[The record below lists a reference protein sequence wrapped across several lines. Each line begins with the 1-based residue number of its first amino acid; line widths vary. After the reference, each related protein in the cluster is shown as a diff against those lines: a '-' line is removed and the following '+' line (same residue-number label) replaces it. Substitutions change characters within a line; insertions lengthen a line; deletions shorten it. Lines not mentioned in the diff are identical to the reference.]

1 MMTEPTPDQLPTAA
15 MVPRRR
21 LSPAWIVPVIAAA
34 CALGLAYRAY
44 LMRGIVVTVQ
54 LDRGHGLVPGDDVR
68 YRGIGVGK
76 VLDIELTRDA
86 GGVVVRASLTA
97 QPDRLARSGA
107 KFWVVRPELGLTGVG
122 GLDTLVGPR
131 YLAMLPGKGRPQRHF
146 VGLPEAPTVDSV
158 EPGDLEIILQAAQR
172 GGVRAGAPVLYR
184 QVPVGTIVSVGL
196 ASDGG
201 AVEARVHIR
210 KAYTELIRAH
220 TRFWRAGGIDARVGI
235 GGMSIQVDSLETLVA
250 GGVSLGTPPDGGEIV
265 HTGHRF
271 RLVDKPDP
279 EWLEWEPLAV
289 IGSSYLP
296 PGAPMPTPLR
306 AVLGWQQGRWIKS
319 DESRRGWVLQTRKGL
334 IGPRDLLTVSDEA
347 NRDTAVLEVAG
358 GTIPLTGEP
367 IWRNEYVALL
377 DAQVVETFW
386 PVSRCGALAE
396 PVDCLAVA
404 DATATPL
411 PLAAS
416 RLTRDDAGW
425 RIDPALAVDDFWHG
439 ACVLSRDD
447 GHLVG
452 MIYVAEDNARV
463 VALPPSVIPA
473 ED

>member
-1 MMTEPTPDQLPTAA
+1 MTEPTAEQLPTATLVA
-15 MVPRRR
+15 RRR
-21 LSPAWIVPVIAAA
+21 ISAAWIVPVIAAV

-44 LMRGIVVTVQ
+44 SMRGIVVTVQ
-54 LDRGHGLVPGDDVR
+54 LDRGHGLMPGDDVR
-68 YRGIGVGK
+68 YRGISVGK
-76 VLDIELTRDA
+76 VLGIELTGDA
-86 GGVVVRASLTA
+86 EGVVVRASLTA
-97 QPDRLARSGA
+97 QPDRLARGGA
-107 KFWVVRPELGLTGVG
+107 KFWVVRPEVGLTGVG

-172 GGVRAGAPVLYR
+172 GGVRAGAPVHYR

-201 AVEARVHIR
+201 SVEARLHIR
-210 KAYTELIRAH
+210 KAYAELIRTR

-250 GGVSLGTPPDGGEIV
+250 GGVALGTPPDGGEVV

-279 EWLEWEPLAV
+279 DWLEWEPLAV

-296 PGAPMPTPLR
+296 AGAPMPVPLR
-306 AVLGWQQGRWIKS
+306 AVMGWQQGRWIKS

-334 IGPRDLLTVSDEA
+334 IGPRNLLTVSDEA
-347 NRDTAVLEVAG
+347 NFDSAVLEVAG
-358 GTIPLTGEP
+358 GTVPLTGEP
-367 IWRNEYVALL
+367 IWQNEHLAML

-386 PVSRCGALAE
+386 PVARCGALAE
-396 PVDCLAVA
+396 PLDCLAVA

-411 PLAAS
+411 PLSAT
-416 RLTRDDAGW
+416 RLTRDDSGW
-425 RIDPALAVDDFWHG
+425 LIDPALAVDEFWHG
-439 ACVLSRDD
+439 ACVLSRQD
-447 GHLVG
+447 GKLIG
-452 MIYVAEDNARV
+452 IIYVGEDNARV
-463 VALPPSVIPA
+463 VALPPSVVRA
-473 ED
+473 RD